1 VGKRG
6 PKLKESKGDEPD
18 VIMRSNYGLMTGV
31 KATMPMFA
39 SSLSHRVERQVVDET
54 GLKGAY
60 NFKLEFT
67 PDQKGSEPDEHHAPP
82 PGDHPSIFTAL
93 QEQLGL
99 NLKAGKGPVQVLVID
114 RAEKPTDNSTPPVT
128 KQGDALHLPAA
139 ALDGSIRSHAAA
151 GQAPPAP
158 RPYVAGP
165 VAQSNTIDPKSY
177 VIGVEDILKITVWRE
192 PDLSGAV
199 GVRPDGRITLALI
212 GEVQAAGLTP
222 ARLTAMLQEAY
233 SGKIRDPH
241 VMVEVLQ
248 VNSKH
253 GGQAPFVAANAQSK
267 PAPAAA
273 QAIQAQPRGGPALSF
288 EVASIKPAPAG
299 TRGYTWSR
307 RIEAGRLDTTTT
319 VQGLLMW
326 AYDLKV
332 DSQVAGGPVW
342 LDSDKYVVAA
352 KAAGPVSMKQLQ
364 QMTRTL
370 LAERF
375 KLTIHRETKE
385 QTVLALVVANKGP
398 KLSRSKFESD
408 DDFSVTIG
416 TGKIIAQRARM
427 DDLANQLT
435 GNQNRI
441 VVDRTG
447 LTGAYDF
454 KLEFTPERPD
464 GSPVPGSDPAGPTIL
479 VALQEQLGLKL
490 ESIKAPVEVMVIDH
504 AEKPTEN

>member
-1 VGKRG
+1 
-6 PKLKESKGDEPD
+6 
-18 VIMRSNYGLMTGV
+18 
-31 KATMPMFA
+31 MFDM
-39 SSLSHRVERQVVDET
+39 H
-54 GLKGAY
+54 
-60 NFKLEFT
+60 LEF
-67 PDQKGSEPDEHHAPP
+67 GPDESTPRLLPGGGIVSRDAPP
-82 PGDHPSIFTAL
+82 PAAFPDDPAGGPSIFTAI
-93 QEQLGL
+93 EKQLGL
-99 NLKAGKGPVQVLVID
+99 KLEPAKGPGIFLVID
-114 RAEKPTDNSTPPVT
+114 HVEKPTDNFEPPAA
-128 KQGDALHLPAA
+128 KQEHALHLPAA
-139 ALDGSIRSHAAA
+139 ALDGSIRSHTVAPQSSTRALTGAPQMMVAAKP
-151 GQAPPAP
+151 QSRPAP
-158 RPYVAGP
+158 V
-165 VAQSNTIDPKSY
+165 
-177 VIGVEDILKITVWRE
+177 
-192 PDLSGAV
+192 
-199 GVRPDGRITLALI
+199 
-212 GEVQAAGLTP
+212 
-222 ARLTAMLQEAY
+222 
-233 SGKIRDPH
+233 
-241 VMVEVLQ
+241 
-248 VNSKH
+248 
-253 GGQAPFVAANAQSK
+253 
-267 PAPAAA
+267 AA
-273 QAIQAQPRGGPALSF
+273 QAIQAQPQRSSGQSF